1 MRVLHL
7 ASWYP
12 NKVHLQLGNF
22 VRRHIDAL
30 PRPVESTV
38 LHAWPAQGGGW
49 LSADVLEVQDG
60 GVRTLTGHVLDF
72 PPRRW
77 RVQRAYDD
85 MCRRL
90 QSEGYQPDLVHLH
103 IAADAAESAL
113 SMAAQWNVPLVV
125 SENWTAYHPEHG
137 RSFRKKEER
146 AVRAALSKAAMH
158 LPVSQHLGRAMA
170 RYGPQAEQRVIPNV
184 VASCFRTDLDR
195 RQQEGPLRL
204 LHVSSMVD
212 AHKNIRGMLR
222 ALARAVEGGAD
233 VVLDC
238 WGGAGA
244 GGQEIQGFQTL
255 AQALGIAERVCFCGP
270 ASESQVA
277 EAMQGADGFVLFSQY
292 ENLPCV
298 LLEAWSCG
306 LPVIATDV
314 GGVGEHLGGPDQDID
329 LGVLL
334 QPEDEAGLSAA
345 VESWAQRKAGG
356 TLPDALA
363 ISAYA
368 QARFTPEAVG
378 GAILDAYRAVL
389 A

>member
-7 ASWYP
+7 ASWHP
-12 NKVHLQLGNF
+12 NKVHPQLGNF
-22 VRRHIDAL
+22 VRRHIEAL
-30 PRPVESTV
+30 PGAVESTV
-38 LHAWPAQGGGW
+38 LHAWPARGGGGI
-49 LSADVLEVQDG
+49 SPEVMEAEDG
-60 GVRTLTGHVLDF
+60 RVQTLTGYVTDF

-77 RVQRAYDD
+77 RVQRAYNQ
-85 MCRRL
+85 MGGRL
-90 QSEGYQPDLVHLH
+90 LKQGYRPDLIHLH
-103 IAADAAESAL
+103 IAADAAEPAVR
-113 SMAAQWNVPLVV
+113 MAAQWKVPLVV
-125 SENWTAYHPEHG
+125 SENWTAYHPENG

-146 AVRAALSKAAMH
+146 AVLTALSTAAMH

-170 RYGPQAEQRVIPNV
+170 RYGPKVEQRVIPNV
-184 VASCFRTDLDR
+184 VASCFRPDVARR
-195 RQQEGPLRL
+195 RQHGPLRL

-238 WGGAGA
+238 YGGAGA
-244 GGQEIQGFQTL
+244 GSNEIPEFEKL
-255 AQALGIAERVCFCGP
+255 AHALGIAERVCFCGP
-270 ASESQVA
+270 ARESQVA

-314 GGVGEHLGGPDQDID
+314 GGVAEHLMGSDTGAD

-334 QPEDEAGLSAA
+334 KPEDEAGLTAA
-345 VESWAQRKAGG
+345 VSAWAQNKAGG
-356 TLPDALA
+356 VLPNAQA
-363 ISAYA
+363 IAAYA
-368 QARFTPEAVG
+368 QARFTPVAVG
-378 GAILDAYRAVL
+378 GAILDAYRSAL

>member
-7 ASWYP
+7 ASWHP

-22 VRRHIDAL
+22 VRRHIAAL
-30 PRPVESTV
+30 PGAVESTV
-38 LHAWPAQGGGW
+38 VHAWPVQGGGW
-49 LSADVLEVQDG
+49 IAPDVTEVQDG
-60 GVRTLTGHVLDF
+60 GVRTLTGYVLDL
-72 PPRRW
+72 PPRLW
-77 RVQRAYDD
+77 RVQRAYDH
-85 MCRRL
+85 MQGRL
-90 QSEGYQPDLVHLH
+90 QRQGYQPDLVHLH
-103 IAADAAESAL
+103 IAADAAEPAVQ
-113 SMAAQWNVPLVV
+113 MASQWGVPLVV

-146 AVRAALSKAAMH
+146 AVHAALSKAAMH
-158 LPVSQHLGRAMA
+158 LPVSQHLARAMA

-184 VASCFRTDLDR
+184 VAACFLPDTDR
-195 RQQEGPLRL
+195 RQEGALRL

-212 AHKNIRGMLR
+212 GHKNIRGMLR

-238 WGGAGA
+238 FGGAGA
-244 GGQEIQGFQTL
+244 GGDEIQAFQELT
-255 AQALGIAERVCFCGP
+255 QALGIAERVRFCGP
-270 ASESQVA
+270 ASELQVA

-314 GGVGEHLGGPDQDID
+314 GGVGEHLGASDRATD

-334 QPEDEAGLSAA
+334 QPGDESGLSAA
-345 VESWAQRKAGG
+345 VLAWAQRKGEG
-356 TLPDALA
+356 TLPDAGA

-378 GAILDAYRAVL
+378 GAILDAYNAVL